1 MEIEADAMA
10 IEHEE
15 LGAMRDR
22 IDELRARADE
32 TGLDVGEQIRQLE
45 ARLDRAQ
52 EEAFAR
58 LSRFDRVKLARNQD
72 RPFTMDFVDGLFT
85 DWFELRGD
93 RAFRDD
99 PAIVGGWGALDGR
112 SVMVIGHQ
120 KGREMKENLR
130 RNFGSPHPEGYRK
143 AKRLMQL
150 AEKFGR
156 PVVTFVDTQGAYPGI
171 GAEERGQGEAIAENL
186 FVMAGLRVP
195 IVSVIIGEGGSGGAL
210 GIAVADRVLMLE
222 NAIYSVI
229 SPEGCAAILWRS
241 REHADKAAEAL
252 KLCATDLLSLG
263 VIDEVVPEP
272 AGGAH
277 LRPADAIESVGM
289 SLRRHLS
296 ELAAID
302 PEELVERRREKYY
315 RMGAWEEQ

>member
-1 MEIEADAMA
+1 
-10 IEHEE
+10 
-15 LGAMRDR
+15 MRDR

-289 SLRRHLS
+289 SLRRHLG